1 MESIVDKMKPLQDLT
16 IMKDLVIKFFS
27 ELSFDKEKH
36 IYNTGE
42 IQLKSV
48 SNVIKKYHKNI
59 NFKQVAFFVAK
70 SRGVTVEE
78 VLTEWE
84 ETKNNACKQG
94 TLVHTFSELY
104 TSNFDKVIANNGYE
118 QAVINF
124 WDLLPTNLVPF
135 LFELQMYSKSLG
147 IGGTADIIL
156 YNTNTGKFVIAD
168 YKGLPLDTPI
178 LTDKGWVNM
187 GDLTIKHKVFDKDGK
202 ICNIKNISN
211 IHNKKCLKIKFDN
224 NEEIISDFEHRWL
237 IHKGSNK
244 KGNVMTSQEIK
255 DYLDSFSKPI
265 SSFQTLRI
273 LNNASIDIK
282 NITLPI
288 DPYVFGVWLG
298 DGHKVDGKITQMN
311 KKVWKEIEHRGYI
324 LGPDLSQGNSGLAQ
338 TRTVYGLEKE
348 LRKLNLLKNKHLPSI
363 FILSSKEQKIDILR
377 GLMDSDGYYNKHR
390 KRFVLSTTKKNQVE
404 FCTELLASLGIKS
417 TIIPCNKYCKEKI
430 IKGFDVCFST
440 DLFNPFL
447 CRNENIKVIT
457 NNQNKYRRIISVEE
471 VKQVPTKCIEV
482 DSLSH
487 TFLCTKR
494 LIPTHNTN
502 KDIYKN
508 YNKTKLLTPF
518 NNLLDNPLNKYKI
531 QLSLYQIL
539 FEQCGF
545 QVENRFL
552 IWLKED
558 GSFEQIDLE
567 DLTNE
572 LKTDLKNE

>member
-1 MESIVDKMKPLQDLT
+1 MKEMQNKIKEYFKELQFDVQAHSYEVKGKSLTSVSKTIHKYVEKVD
-16 IMKDLVIKFFS
+16 
-27 ELSFDKEKH
+27 FDK
-36 IYNTGE
+36 IAGF
-42 IQLKSV
+42 IA
-48 SNVIKKYHKNI
+48 KK
-59 NFKQVAFFVAK
+59 
-70 SRGVTVEE
+70 RGITKAE
-78 VLTEWE
+78 VLAEWE
-84 ETKNNACKQG
+84 AKKIASCNQG
-94 TLVHTFSELY
+94 TIVHSFGENYFKGKQPT
-104 TSNFDKVIANNGYE
+104 NGFE
-118 QAVINF
+118 EAIVKF
-124 WDLLPTNLVPF
+124 WDNIPDYIEPF
-135 LFELQMYSKSLG
+135 LFELQMFSETLG
-147 IGGTADIIL
+147 IAGTSDIIL
-156 YNTNTGKFVIAD
+156 FNNKTGKFIIAD

-187 GDLTIKHKVFDKDGK
+187 GDLTLQHKVFDKDGK

-211 IHNKKCLKIKFDN
+211 IHNKKCLKIIFDN
-224 NEEIISDFEHRWL
+224 KEEIISDFEHRWL
-237 IHKGSNK
+237 IHKGNNK
-244 KGNVMTSQEIK
+244 KGLVMTTQDIK
-255 DYLDSFSKPI
+255 DYIDSFNKPL

-273 LNNASIDIK
+273 LNNEAIDIP
-282 NITLPI
+282 NIELPI

-311 KKVWKEIEHRGYI
+311 KKVWKEIENRGYI

-440 DLFNPFL
+440 NLFNPFL

-502 KDIYKN
+502 KDLFKN
-508 YNKTKLLTPF
+508 YKGKTLLAPF
-518 NNLLDNPLNKYKI
+518 ENLLDSPYNKYQL
-531 QLSLYQIL
+531 QLSMYQLL

-545 QVENRFL
+545 EVESRRI
-552 IWLKED
+552 IWLKPNGTYEN
-558 GSFEQIDLE
+558 FKTE
-567 DLTNE
+567 DLTQKLLKE
-572 LKTDLKNE
+572 LTK

>member
-1 MESIVDKMKPLQDLT
+1 MQNKIKEYFKELQFDAQKHSYEVRGKPLTSVSKT
-16 IMKDLVIKFFS
+16 ISKYVEKVD
-27 ELSFDKEKH
+27 FDK
-36 IYNTGE
+36 IAGF
-42 IQLKSV
+42 IA
-48 SNVIKKYHKNI
+48 KK
-59 NFKQVAFFVAK
+59 
-70 SRGVTVEE
+70 RGITKAE
-78 VLTEWE
+78 VLAEWE
-84 ETKNNACKQG
+84 AKKIASCNQG
-94 TLVHTFSELY
+94 TLVHTFGENYY
-104 TSNFDKVIANNGYE
+104 TGKQPTNGFE
-118 QAVINF
+118 EAIVKF
-124 WDLLPTNLVPF
+124 WDNIPDYIEPF
-135 LFELQMYSKSLG
+135 LFELQMFSETLR
-147 IGGTADIIL
+147 IAGTSDIIL
-156 YNTNTGKFVIAD
+156 FNNKTGKFIIAD

-187 GDLTIKHKVFDKDGK
+187 GDLTIRHKVFDKDGK

-237 IHKGSNK
+237 IHKGNNK

-273 LNNASIDIK
+273 LNNAPIDIK

-338 TRTVYGLEKE
+338 TRTVYGLQKE

-447 CRNENIKVIT
+447 CRNENIKIKT
-457 NNQNKYRRIISVEE
+457 NKQNTYRRIVSVEE
-471 VKQVPTKCIEV
+471 VEQVLTKCIEV
-482 DSLSH
+482 DSVSH

-502 KDIYKN
+502 EDLFKN
-508 YNKTKLLTPF
+508 YKGKTLLAPF
-518 NNLLDNPLNKYKI
+518 EDLLDSPYNKYQL
-531 QLSLYQIL
+531 QLSMYQLL
-539 FEQCGF
+539 FEQSGF
-545 QVENRFL
+545 EVESRRI
-552 IWLKED
+552 IWLKPNGTYEN
-558 GSFEQIDLE
+558 FKTE
-567 DLTNE
+567 DLTQKLLKE
-572 LKTDLKNE
+572 LTK

>member
-1 MESIVDKMKPLQDLT
+1 MENKKQEIL
-16 IMKDLVIKFFS
+16 KFF
-27 ELSFDKEKH
+27 DK
-36 IYNTGE
+36 
-42 IQLKSV
+42 LKFEDTSHTYEVEGYPLTSV
-48 SNVIKKYHKNI
+48 SNMIKRFTEKVD
-59 NFKQVAFFVAK
+59 FKKIAEFIAK
-70 SRGVTVEE
+70 KEGIPVEE
-78 VLTEWE
+78 LQARWDLKRDSACSLGHSVHNFGETFMYTNQKPSNGFE
-84 ETKNNACKQG
+84 EAI
-94 TLVHTFSELY
+94 V
-104 TSNFDKVIANNGYE
+104 
-118 QAVINF
+118 NF
-124 WDLLPTNLVPF
+124 WASLPSYLIPCT
-135 LFELQMYSKSLG
+135 FELKMYSKELG
-147 IGGTADIIL
+147 IAGTSDIIL
-156 YNTNTGKFVIAD
+156 YNTLTEKFIIAD

-187 GDLTIKHKVFDKDGK
+187 GDLTIRHKVFDKDGK

-273 LNNASIDIK
+273 LNNAPIDIK

-324 LGPDLSQGNSGLAQ
+324 LGPDLSKGNSGLAQ

-457 NNQNKYRRIISVEE
+457 NNQNKYRRIVSVEE

-502 KDIYKN
+502 ESLTKN
-508 YNKTKLLTPF
+508 YKGKTLLAPF
-518 NNLLDNPLNKYKI
+518 TDLLDSPLGKYEI
-531 QLSLYQIL
+531 QLSAYQIL
-539 FEQCGF
+539 FEQTGF
-545 QVENRFL
+545 EVEDRMI
-552 IWLKED
+552 IWLRSD
-558 GSFEQIDLE
+558 STFSIFHTS
-567 DLTNE
+567 DLTETLKKE
-572 LKTDLKNE
+572 LTK